1 MKKLFLILALVC
13 MSVGASA
20 QEIYNEVKRIEK
32 EVKAFANDTSKD
44 LEARKVATFKYDAI
58 FYLITKGSQEERF
71 SEYELGVQTNAMIE
85 FVNLFVSRLSE
96 IKKDKDKEMLK
107 AKFRTATI
115 NNSLFNDVDKEVIY
129 SYVDNENFIT
139 QFSLDTD
146 WPKALA
152 EVTGK

>member
-1 MKKLFLILALVC
+1 
-13 MSVGASA
+13 
-20 QEIYNEVKRIEK
+20 
-32 EVKAFANDTSKD
+32 
-44 LEARKVATFKYDAI
+44 
-58 FYLITKGSQEERF
+58 
-71 SEYELGVQTNAMIE
+71 MID
-85 FVNLFVSRLSE
+85 FVNLFVSRLGE

>member
-96 IKKDKDKEMLK
+96 IKKDMETDITQDSFKY
-107 AKFRTATI
+107 
-115 NNSLFNDVDKEVIY
+115 SLFNDVDKEVIY
-129 SYVDNENFIT
+129 SYVDNENYIT

>member
-58 FYLITKGSQEERF
+58 FYLITRAVRKNASASTNWACR
-71 SEYELGVQTNAMIE
+71 QT
-85 FVNLFVSRLSE
+85 L
-96 IKKDKDKEMLK
+96 
-107 AKFRTATI
+107 
-115 NNSLFNDVDKEVIY
+115 
-129 SYVDNENFIT
+129 
-139 QFSLDTD
+139 
-146 WPKALA
+146 
-152 EVTGK
+152 